1 MGLGTIIIY
10 FAILMIIPLWAQSK
24 VKGAYHKYSRIGT
37 STGMTGYQTARKIL
51 DDNGL
56 FDVKIK
62 EVKGTLTD
70 HYNPKHKTVNLSS
83 GNFHGASMAAV
94 AVSAHEVG
102 HAIQDQEDY
111 TFLKF
116 RSTLVPVASFGSS
129 SAIWIILAGT
139 LLSIP
144 SLQLVGIF
152 FMAFSVLFQLARK
165 GTRLNS
171 SHASTSSP
179 LSCIKSQPT
188 PAAGY
193 LQSRTP

>member
-1 MGLGTIIIY
+1 MGLGTILIY

-37 STGMTGYQTARKIL
+37 TTGMTGYQTARKIL

-70 HYNPKHKTVNLSS
+70 NYNPNNKTINLSS
-83 GNFHGASMAAV
+83 GNYHDTSMAAV
-94 AVSAHEVG
+94 EVTRHEVG
-102 HAIQDQEDY
+102 YAIQDQEDY
-111 TFLKF
+111 AFLKF

-129 SAIWIILAGT
+129 SAIWIILAGI

-152 FMAFSVLFQLARK
+152 FMAFAVLFQLV
-165 GTRLNS
+165 TLPVEFN
-171 SHASTSSP
+171 ASRRAMM
-179 LSCIKSQPT
+179 Q
-188 PAAGY
+188 
-193 LQSRTP
+193 

>member
-1 MGLGTIIIY
+1 IIY

-70 HYNPKHKTVNLSS
+70 HYNPKNKTVNLSS
-83 GNFHGASMAAV
+83 GNFQRASMAAV
-94 AVSAHEVG
+94 EIFSHVVA
-102 HAIQDQEDY
+102 HAIKHQQDY

-116 RSTLVPVASFGSS
+116 RSMLVSVSSFGSS
-129 SAIWIILAGT
+129 SAIWIILVGI
-139 LLSIP
+139 LLSIQA
-144 SLQLVGIF
+144 LQLVFIF
-152 FMAFSVLFQLARK
+152 FMAFAVLFQLA
-165 GTRLNS
+165 
-171 SHASTSSP
+171 
-179 LSCIKSQPT
+179 
-188 PAAGY
+188 
-193 LQSRTP
+193 